1 VRKELRHWLKKVH
14 RDFQMTTIFV
24 THDQEEAF
32 DIADRV
38 VVMNEGRIEK
48 IGTKEEM
55 AVQTDNLFVSEF
67 LDIGSHI

>member
-1 VRKELRHWLKKVH
+1 
-14 RDFQMTTIFV
+14 MTTIFV

-32 DIADRV
+32 DISDRV

>member
-1 VRKELRHWLKKVH
+1 
-14 RDFQMTTIFV
+14 MTTIFV

-48 IGTKEEM
+48 SAQKEMTE
-55 AVQTDNLFVSEF
+55 QKDNLFVSEF